1 MARILVVDDEHE
13 VCDMLKKFLTKRG
26 HEVYTAL
33 NGEDAISVVKEERP
47 HIVLLDIRM
56 PKMNGIECLKHIKE
70 IDEAVGVIMIT
81 AVKEEEIGKQAMELG
96 AFDYITKPL
105 SLKYLE
111 DCLMVKLLQMTA

>member
-1 MARILVVDDEHE
+1 MARILVVDDEQE

-26 HEVYTAL
+26 YGVYTAL
-33 NGEDAISVVKEERP
+33 NGEEAISIVKEERP

-56 PKMNGIECLKHIKE
+56 PKMSGIECLKLIKE
-70 IDEAVGVIMIT
+70 IDKEVGVIMIT
-81 AVKEEEIGKQAMELG
+81 AVKEEEIGKQTMELG